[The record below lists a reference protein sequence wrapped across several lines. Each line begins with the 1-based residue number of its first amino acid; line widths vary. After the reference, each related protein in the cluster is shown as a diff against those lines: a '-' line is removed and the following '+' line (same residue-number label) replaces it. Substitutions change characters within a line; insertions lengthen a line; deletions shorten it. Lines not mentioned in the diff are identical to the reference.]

1 MSERP
6 ARRPI
11 STPAHGHRKPRVL
24 ASMMLGGLVVVAS
37 LAHRAARAEPTSN
50 ENAARVLYEAGASAY
65 AAGRFE
71 AATQALSQAYALTP
85 RATVLFSLAQAE
97 RRLFVLN
104 GDVAVADSAVA
115 HFKSYLEQVPQ
126 GGRRADAVEALGE
139 LAVLRARTTATE
151 APAQPPAAV
160 TRLLVSVEPETAQVR
175 VDGLVKTERP
185 LILETSPGLHTI
197 AVDAPGYVGEVKQVS
212 AVPESVVATEIRLAA
227 KPAQVRLSAPAGTN
241 VWLDGARLGTTPLG
255 TLRIPAG
262 KHRFDFSLP
271 GHISESRAVVLA
283 RGAELTVSAALP
295 LTTQRKLSH
304 GLLVGGGVAALLG
317 GAAAITALVYEK
329 EARSMADAAQR
340 GNISRDQLLDYNR
353 GLERRDT
360 WRTVAVGSF
369 SAGAGLLL
377 GGGALYFWNPESS
390 SLDGGGLRLSG
401 RWDVGADGARLGL

>member
-1 MSERP
+1 MSD
-6 ARRPI
+6 RRPI
-11 STPAHGHRKPRVL
+11 STRASVQRIPRAL
-24 ASMMLGGLVVVAS
+24 ASMVLGGLVVATTLVDG
-37 LAHRAARAEPTSN
+37 AARAEPNTN

-97 RRLFVLN
+97 RRLFVLG

-115 HFKSYLEQVPQ
+115 HFKAYLEQVPQ

-139 LAVLRARTTATE
+139 LAVLRARTTAAD
-151 APAQPPAAV
+151 APSSVPSAV
-160 TRLLVSVEPETAQVR
+160 TRLLLSVEPESAQVR

-197 AVDAPGYVGEVKQVS
+197 AVDAPGYVGEVRQVS
-212 AVPESVVATEIRLAA
+212 AVLSSVVATEIRLAA
-227 KPAQVRLSAPAGTN
+227 MPAQVRLSAPAGTN

-255 TLRIPAG
+255 TLRLPAG

-271 GHISESRAVVLA
+271 GHVAESRIVVLE
-283 RGAELTVSAALP
+283 RGAQLTVSAVLP
-295 LTTQRKLSH
+295 LTTRRKLSH
-304 GLLVGGGVAALLG
+304 GLLVGGGVAALVG

-329 EARSMADAAQR
+329 DARAVEDAARS
-340 GNISRDQLLDYNR
+340 GSISREQLLDYNR
-353 GLERRDT
+353 DLERRNT

-369 SAGAGLLL
+369 GTAAGLLL
-377 GGGALYFWNPESS
+377 GGGGLYFWNPESPT
-390 SLDGGGLRLSG
+390 LDGGAIRFSG
-401 RWDVGADGARLGL
+401 RWDIGTDGARLGL